1 MVARIDPLM
10 SVDDLDCMPEDG
22 NRYEVIE
29 GELFVSRAPGLPHQV
44 VSGNIF
50 YELKKYLDANPIG
63 QVIATPGLVF
73 SEYNGVIPDIV
84 FFTHERGS
92 AIIAGVR
99 LIAAPDIV
107 IEILSPGRENIARDR
122 IAKRQLYAKHGVNEY
137 WILDYENRVVEIY
150 RLQAG
155 SLDLAS
161 TMRDED
167 QITSP
172 LLPGFGCAVSQVFRQ
187 YSTQ

>member
-10 SVDDLDCMPEDG
+10 TVDDLDCMPEDG

-44 VSGNIF
+44 VSGNMFGPIWT
-50 YELKKYLDANPIG
+50 YLEANPVG
-63 QVIATPGLVF
+63 QVIASPGLVL
-73 SEYNGVIPDIV
+73 SEYSGVIPDIV
-84 FFTHERGS
+84 FFTHQRGTE
-92 AIIAGVR
+92 IISGVR

-107 IEILSPGRENIARDR
+107 IEILSPGHENVARDR

-137 WILDYENRVVEIY
+137 WILDSENRAVEIY
-150 RLQAG
+150 RLKSG
-155 SLDLAS
+155 SLNLAA
-161 TMRDED
+161 TLKDED

-172 LLPGFGCAVSQVFRQ
+172 LLPAFGCAVSQVFR
-187 YSTQ
+187 S

>member
-10 SVDDLDCMPEDG
+10 TVDDLDCMPEDG

-50 YELKKYLDANPIG
+50 AAIWNYLEANPTG

-73 SEYNGVIPDIV
+73 SEYSGVIPDIV
-84 FFTHERGS
+84 FFTHQRG
-92 AIIAGVR
+92 ATIISGVR

-107 IEILSPGRENIARDR
+107 IEILSPGQENVARDR

-137 WILDYENRVVEIY
+137 WILDSENRAVEIY
-150 RLQAG
+150 RLNAG
-155 SLDLAS
+155 NLDLSS
-161 TMRDED
+161 TLKTESK
-167 QITSP
+167 ITSP
-172 LLPGFGCAVSQVFRQ
+172 LLPGFGCAVSQVFRE
-187 YSTQ
+187 